1 MTFELHPSLAKKTS
15 VIDLPLCRVL
25 LEDERHYPWIILVP
39 RRPNLS
45 RIMDLPMADQQQLL
59 IEMDWAQKIVWEQH
73 KPTQLN
79 IAALGNKTPQL
90 HVHIIA
96 RFADDP
102 AWPGTVWDHPCREK
116 YSAEQKEHV
125 LQMLREAFANMD
137 GMDDMDITHP
147 ILSIPSI

>member
-59 IEMDWAQKIVWEQH
+59 IEMDWAQ
-73 KPTQLN
+73 
-79 IAALGNKTPQL
+79 
-90 HVHIIA
+90 
-96 RFADDP
+96 R
-102 AWPGTVWDHPCREK
+102 
-116 YSAEQKEHV
+116 
-125 LQMLREAFANMD
+125 
-137 GMDDMDITHP
+137 
-147 ILSIPSI
+147 